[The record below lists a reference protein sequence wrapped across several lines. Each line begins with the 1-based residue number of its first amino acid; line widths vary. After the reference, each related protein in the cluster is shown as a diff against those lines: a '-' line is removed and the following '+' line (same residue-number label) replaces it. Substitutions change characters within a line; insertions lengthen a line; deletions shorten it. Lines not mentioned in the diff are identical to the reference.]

1 MQQRQTTRC
10 GPLVTLLIVCF
21 FTADVFGD
29 ARTGSELLTG
39 NAAMGDWTTDAPGV
53 RRKLTVADLLAPYA
67 TESVRNHPR
76 EVPQPAGALFV
87 SAKAAT
93 SSGAYHTRE

>member
-1 MQQRQTTRC
+1 MQQRQKRQTTRC

-39 NAAMGDWTTDAPGV
+39 NAAT
-53 RRKLTVADLLAPYA
+53 
-67 TESVRNHPR
+67 S
-76 EVPQPAGALFV
+76 AGAC
-87 SAKAAT
+87 
-93 SSGAYHTRE
+93 HTQE